1 MQEPSSTANAQI
13 EDEDDMVPD
22 EEESHQEFQNI
33 KTQLHQSR
41 GIVNK
46 REGVL
51 SPGRNLSDKGVP
63 KDSLPPGE
71 TSSYSIDKPVK
82 KALTKASYLNAP
94 TNTANKNPAP
104 GTGSFN

>member
-1 MQEPSSTANAQI
+1 M
-13 EDEDDMVPD
+13 EDEDDTVPD

-51 SPGRNLSDKGVP
+51 SPGRSLSDKGVP
-63 KDSLPPGE
+63 KESLPSVE
-71 TSSYSIDKPVK
+71 TPSNTNEKRLKKPI
-82 KALTKASYLNAP
+82 TKASYLNAP
-94 TNTANKNPAP
+94 TNTVDKNPAP
-104 GTGSFN
+104 GTGSFNQPSQIPVIQM